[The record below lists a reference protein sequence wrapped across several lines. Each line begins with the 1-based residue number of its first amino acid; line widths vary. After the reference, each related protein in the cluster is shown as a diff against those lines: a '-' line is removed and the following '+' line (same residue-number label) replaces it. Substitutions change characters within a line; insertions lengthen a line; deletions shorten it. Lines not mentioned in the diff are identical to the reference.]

1 MSSNGSRRR
10 EITVADVAKAAQ
22 VSKAQAARALG
33 NYGAVSEEVRGR
45 VLAAAEELSYRPNEL
60 ARSMNTGKSNTIGVV
75 VGDIEN
81 PHFGLATRGIT
92 DTAKKSGYNVILINT
107 DEELTAEIEAVQV
120 LLDKRVDGLIVAPA
134 SSLETEHLQYVHET
148 GRPLVLLDRKA
159 ERLDVETIA
168 VSMAEIS
175 YESTRYLLQAG
186 HRRIAFISTLK
197 TDSPY
202 IEGAELDSSQITER
216 LEGMQ
221 RVFLEAGRGFPEDLV
236 RLNAGDAESIRNI
249 TREVL
254 LMPEPATAIVASDG
268 LIALS
273 VLEAIQELGLSI
285 PGDISFLMYDDFAW
299 TRLTSPPLTVISQ
312 PAYEMGVAAANA
324 LIRQIE
330 GRKPV
335 ANGSDLTA
343 RLILR
348 GSVGT
353 PRTAEDFSAPEIPD
367 TGSRRPALI
376 HREYDA
382 IGPGTGTA
390 AGAIEA
396 FPAGHDG
403 HRGGSQP
410 SMHSPS
416 RSKAELTD
424 RMPGQTRR

>member
-1 MSSNGSRRR
+1 MSSNSSRRR

-107 DEELTAEIEAVQV
+107 DEELTAEIEAVHV

-134 SSLETEHLQYVHET
+134 SSVETEHLRYVHET

-175 YESTRYLLQAG
+175 YESTRYLLEAG

-197 TDSPY
+197 AGSPY
-202 IEGAELDSSQITER
+202 RAGMALDSSQISER
-216 LEGMQ
+216 LEGM
-221 RVFLEAGRGFPEDLV
+221 RRAFTEIGLTLSEDQV
-236 RLNAGDAESIRNI
+236 RLNAGDADSIRNI
-249 TREVL
+249 TRELL

-273 VLEAIQELGLSI
+273 VVEAIQELGLSI
-285 PGDISFLMYDDFAW
+285 PSDVSFLMYDDFSW
-299 TRLTSPPLTVISQ
+299 TRLTSPPLTVIAQ
-312 PAYEMGVAAANA
+312 PVYEMGVAAADA

-330 GRKPV
+330 GRKP
-335 ANGSDLTA
+335 ASDGPEFSA
-343 RLILR
+343 RLIRR
-348 GSVGT
+348 GSVAMA
-353 PRTAEDFSAPEIPD
+353 RTA
-367 TGSRRPALI
+367 RV
-376 HREYDA
+376 
-382 IGPGTGTA
+382 
-390 AGAIEA
+390 
-396 FPAGHDG
+396 
-403 HRGGSQP
+403 
-410 SMHSPS
+410 
-416 RSKAELTD
+416 
-424 RMPGQTRR
+424 

>member
-33 NYGAVSEEVRGR
+33 NYGAVSDDVRTR

-92 DTAKKSGYNVILINT
+92 DAAKKRGYNVILINT

-134 SSLETEHLQYVHET
+134 SSVETEHLQRVHES

-159 ERLDVETIA
+159 EGLDVETIA
-168 VSMAEIS
+168 VSMTGIS

-186 HRRIAFISTLK
+186 HRRIAFVSTLK

-202 IEGAELDSSQITER
+202 RAGMVLDSSQISER
-216 LEGMQ
+216 LEGMK
-221 RVFLEAGRGFPEDLV
+221 RAFSEIGMTLPEDQV
-236 RLNAGDAESIRNI
+236 RLDAGGADSIRNI
-249 TREVL
+249 TRGLL

-273 VLEAIQELGLSI
+273 VVEAIQELGLSI
-285 PGDISFLMYDDFAW
+285 PDDVSFLMYDDFSW

-312 PAYEMGVAAANA
+312 PVYEMGAAAASA

-330 GRKPV
+330 GRKPE
-335 ANGSDLTA
+335 AIAPEFSA
-343 RLILR
+343 RLIRR
-348 GSVGT
+348 GSVAT
-353 PRTAEDFSAPEIPD
+353 PRTA
-367 TGSRRPALI
+367 RV
-376 HREYDA
+376 
-382 IGPGTGTA
+382 
-390 AGAIEA
+390 
-396 FPAGHDG
+396 
-403 HRGGSQP
+403 
-410 SMHSPS
+410 
-416 RSKAELTD
+416 
-424 RMPGQTRR
+424 

>member
-33 NYGAVSEEVRGR
+33 NYGAVSEEVRDR

-60 ARSMNTGKSNTIGVV
+60 ARSMNTGRSNTIGVV

-107 DEELTAEIEAVQV
+107 DEELAAEIEAVQV

-134 SSLETEHLQYVHET
+134 SSVETEHLQHVHES

-159 ERLDVETIA
+159 EGLDVETIA
-168 VSMAEIS
+168 VSMTGIS

-186 HRRIAFISTLK
+186 HRRIAFVSTLK

-202 IEGAELDSSQITER
+202 RAGMVLDSSQISER
-216 LEGMQ
+216 LEGMH
-221 RVFLEAGRGFPEDLV
+221 RAFLEAGSAFPEDLV
-236 RLNAGDAESIRNI
+236 RLNAGDTESIRKI

-254 LMPEPATAIVASDG
+254 FMPEPATVIVASDG

-273 VLEAIQELGLSI
+273 VVEAIQELGLSI
-285 PGDISFLMYDDFAW
+285 PNDVSFLMYDDFSW
-299 TRLTSPPLTVISQ
+299 TRLTSPPLTVIAQ
-312 PAYEMGVAAANA
+312 PVYNMGVAAAKA
-324 LIRQIE
+324 LIRQIQ
-330 GRKPV
+330 GLRPLAPAPKF
-335 ANGSDLTA
+335 TA
-343 RLILR
+343 TLVRR

-353 PRTAEDFSAPEIPD
+353 RRTAE
-367 TGSRRPALI
+367 T
-376 HREYDA
+376 
-382 IGPGTGTA
+382 
-390 AGAIEA
+390 
-396 FPAGHDG
+396 
-403 HRGGSQP
+403 
-410 SMHSPS
+410 HS
-416 RSKAELTD
+416 
-424 RMPGQTRR
+424 